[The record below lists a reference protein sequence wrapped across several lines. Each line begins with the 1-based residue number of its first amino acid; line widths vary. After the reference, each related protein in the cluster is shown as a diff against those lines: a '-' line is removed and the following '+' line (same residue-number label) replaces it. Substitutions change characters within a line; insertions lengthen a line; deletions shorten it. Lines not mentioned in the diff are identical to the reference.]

1 VGVDSATST
10 RSLIAQSILAVGD
23 KYQMAQEL
31 WFRSDLKHIIEGL
44 ALSFVHAQA
53 LSGAAQA
60 VSYQHGFF
68 SALLS
73 VGSCLGIA
81 NLDLSVADRSLDL
94 QVTVSGPAVL
104 VGEDP
109 HSLLSQGGNSTEH
122 LMLLHGSP

>member
-1 VGVDSATST
+1 
-10 RSLIAQSILAVGD
+10 
-23 KYQMAQEL
+23 MAQEL

-60 VSYQHGFF
+60 VSYQHGFL

-81 NLDLSVADRSLDL
+81 NLDLSAVDRSLDL
-94 QVTVSGPAVL
+94 QVIVSGPAAL
-104 VGEDP
+104 AAEDA
-109 HSLLSQGGNSTEH
+109 HSFLSQSCESTEH
-122 LMLLHGSP
+122 LMLLQRSPKGS